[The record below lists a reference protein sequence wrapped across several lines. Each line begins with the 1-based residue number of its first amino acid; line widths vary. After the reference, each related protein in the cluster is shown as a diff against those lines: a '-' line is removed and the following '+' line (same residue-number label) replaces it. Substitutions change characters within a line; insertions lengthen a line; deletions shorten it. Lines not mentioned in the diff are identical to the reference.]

1 MNQIFEIINTLKSL
15 SGNKQLEYLK
25 SHKDNDL
32 LKEILLYTYDTRKM
46 YKVQEK
52 SFNKCFDK
60 FNSVVLKNRE
70 RTFEDLNLM
79 SWQIF
84 KGYLD
89 KFASQKGVSE
99 LDIEKFIAEFW
110 DLYDHEQLELYKA
123 VLFKDLRI
131 NMGISS
137 FNKVWSDF
145 MPLPQVM
152 LAQGFKG
159 KVFENAYCSR
169 KFDGGRAFYL
179 NGKFY
184 SRTNKEMNIEPL
196 KHILEQLQD
205 FPKHFVL
212 DGELVYIENGKED
225 FKKTLSL
232 VSAEDRRE
240 GCDNIYYIIFDM
252 VERDGF
258 INKSL
263 SNNFEYTYD
272 LMNIMFESRI
282 IESDCKFLGYNST
295 KYSNIYTCA
304 QYNKENIDELLLLAK
319 KYNYEGL
326 MLRDADKPYECKRTS
341 NLLKIKEM
349 QDDEFEIVGFKAGK
363 GKYSNTL
370 GSITIKLDT
379 GETVEVGSGY
389 SDIARDNIWENQVD
403 ILNKNL
409 KLKTQ
414 YFEKSKDKNKNNSL
428 RFPVALCFRMC
439 DNTEISLEGN

>member
-1 MNQIFEIINTLKSL
+1 MQKIFEIINNLKQL

-52 SFNKCFDK
+52 SFNKCFEK
-60 FNSVVLKNRE
+60 FNSTVLKNRE
-70 RTFEDLNLM
+70 RTYESLNLM

-89 KFASQKGVSE
+89 GFASQKGVSE
-99 LDIEKFIAEFW
+99 LDIEKLIAEFW

-152 LAQGFKG
+152 LAKSFSG
-159 KVFENAYCSR
+159 KIFENAYLSR
-169 KFDGGRAFYL
+169 KFDGTRAIYL

-196 KHILEQLQD
+196 KHILEQLKD
-205 FPKHFVL
+205 FPEHFVL
-212 DGELVYIENGKED
+212 DGELVYIEDGKED

-240 GCDNIYYIIFDM
+240 GCDNIYYIVFDM
-252 VERDGF
+252 VDRTGF
-258 INKSL
+258 LNKDL
-263 SNNFEYTYD
+263 TDKFEYTYG
-272 LMNIMFESRI
+272 LMNAMFESRI
-282 IESDCKFLGYNST
+282 IESDCEFLGYNST

-304 QYNKENIDELLLLAK
+304 QYEKKHMDELLLLAK

-326 MLRDADKPYECKRTS
+326 MLRDVDKPYECKRTS

-349 QDDEFEIVGFKAGK
+349 QHPS
-363 GKYSNTL
+363 Y
-370 GSITIKLDT
+370 
-379 GETVEVGSGY
+379 
-389 SDIARDNIWENQVD
+389 
-403 ILNKNL
+403 
-409 KLKTQ
+409 
-414 YFEKSKDKNKNNSL
+414 
-428 RFPVALCFRMC
+428 P
-439 DNTEISLEGN
+439 